1 MKVTSVRAQRTK
13 LFIET
18 DNGAFVAHGEI
29 FHGGFMTE
37 REDILDE
44 RQSVIDENTFLLLK
58 EAILTYTAEH
68 PACIR
73 VFI

>member
-1 MKVTSVRAQRTK
+1 MKVKSVRTERTK

-18 DNGAFVAHGEI
+18 DTGVFVAHGEV
-29 FHGGFMTE
+29 FRGGFMTE

-44 RQSVIDENTFLLLK
+44 HRSAIDENTFLLLK

-68 PACIR
+68 PECIR